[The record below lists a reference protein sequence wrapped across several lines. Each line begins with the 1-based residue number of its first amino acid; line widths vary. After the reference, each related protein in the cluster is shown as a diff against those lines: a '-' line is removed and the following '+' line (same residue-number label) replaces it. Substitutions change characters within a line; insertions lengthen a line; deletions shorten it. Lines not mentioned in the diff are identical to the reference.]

1 MKHIY
6 ILAMA
11 LSLSLFSNAQ
21 TVIVQWTFP
30 SGTSADSIA
39 GVGIAANSA
48 QVLKAIGTSAIDFS
62 KNGFTTKAA
71 QATGWDNG
79 SGSKYWQVSFST
91 KGFTG
96 LILSSRQQ
104 TGGNNPG
111 PRDFIIQYRLGNSG
125 TWNEIPDGTIVTA
138 NDWTT
143 AYVNNLS
150 LPAECDEQDLV
161 FVRWLMNSNISTS
174 VTGDLVTATGI
185 SKIDEILITADIN
198 TAIEGPN
205 PNSGISLFPNPVNN
219 NMLTIQSD
227 QQYLVVTV
235 FDLQGK
241 IVKTITANNGQVQI
255 ETSLL
260 HKGMYIAHILTTSG
274 TVQKKFIIE

>member
-30 SGTSADSIA
+30 GGTSADSIA
-39 GVGIAANSA
+39 GAGIAANNT

-62 KNGFTTKAA
+62 KNGFTNKAA

-111 PRDFIIQYRLGNSG
+111 PRDFIIQYRLGTTGSWTDIAG
-125 TWNEIPDGTIVTA
+125 GTIVTA

-161 FVRWLMNSNISTS
+161 FVRWLMNSNVPSS
-174 VTGDLVTATGI
+174 GSGDVLTTGI
-185 SKIDEILITADIN
+185 SKIDDILITADIN
-198 TAIEGPN
+198 TAIDALN